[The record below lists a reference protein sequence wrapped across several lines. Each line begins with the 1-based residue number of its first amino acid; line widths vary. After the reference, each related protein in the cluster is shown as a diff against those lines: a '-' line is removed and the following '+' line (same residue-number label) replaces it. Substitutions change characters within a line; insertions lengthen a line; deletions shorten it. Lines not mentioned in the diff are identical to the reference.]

1 MGLFDFT
8 KKIFGN
14 KYDKDIKEINPI
26 LDKIKS
32 VYPSIQ
38 ALSNDELRQKT
49 ESFKKQI
56 KEATQDLESNIKSLT
71 EKAENSEIKLQEKE
85 NVYSQ
90 IDNLQKEIVS
100 ITGEKLEEILP
111 EAFAVVK
118 ETASRFS
125 QGNIIVTANDF
136 DKDLAAEYSNVEI
149 SGEQVT
155 FHNKWIA
162 AGNEIE
168 WNMVHYDVQ
177 LIGGYVLHSG
187 RIAEM
192 QTGEGKNTFC
202 YPTRLFKCTSRKR
215 CSSSD
220 SK

>member
-8 KKIFGN
+8 TKLFGN
-14 KYDKDIKEINPI
+14 KYDKDLKEINPI
-26 LDKIKS
+26 IDKIKA

-38 ALSNDELRQKT
+38 SLSNDELRSKT

-56 KEATQDLESNIKSLT
+56 KDASSNLQSEIELLT
-71 EKAENSEIKLQEKE
+71 EKAENTDVELQEKE
-85 NVYSQ
+85 DLYAQ
-90 IDNLQKEIVS
+90 IDKLEKEIVS
-100 ITGEKLEEILP
+100 TTEETLNEILA

-118 ETASRFS
+118 ETAYRFS

-149 SGEQVT
+149 NGNQAT
-155 FHNKWIA
+155 FYNKWIA

-177 LIGGYVLHSG
+177 LIGGYVLHSW
-187 RIAEM
+187 I
-192 QTGEGKNTFC
+192 
-202 YPTRLFKCTSRKR
+202 
-215 CSSSD
+215 
-220 SK
+220 